1 MTPIEQKEYIIK
13 RIHLMDSIEMSDE
26 LFKIK
31 SEQFAEYLID
41 TFGFEIINKLSLF
54 SDFTNNYWQLKFINK
69 YDTKTK
75 T

>member
-13 RIHLMDSIEMSDE
+13 RIHLMDGIEMSDE

-54 SDFTNNYWQLKFINK
+54 ASVNKYFWQLKFINK
-69 YDTKTK
+69 I
-75 T
+75 

>member
-13 RIHLMDSIEMSDE
+13 RIHLMDGIEMSDK

-69 YDTKTK
+69 I
-75 T
+75 

>member
-1 MTPIEQKEYIIK
+1 MTPAEQKEYVLK
-13 RIHLMDSIEMSDE
+13 RIHLIDNIQMSDE

-54 SDFTNNYWQLKFINK
+54 ASVNKYFWQLKFINK
-69 YDTKTK
+69 I
-75 T
+75 

>member
-13 RIHLMDSIEMSDE
+13 RIHLMDGIEMSDE

-54 SDFTNNYWQLKFINK
+54 ASVNK
-69 YDTKTK
+69 YFWQFKYVNK
-75 T
+75 L